1 MHIPDGFLDAK
12 TVIATT
18 VFSGTGLGTA
28 LRQARQHLQTR
39 EIPLVGLTAA
49 FIFVAQ
55 MLNFPIAGGTSGH
68 LIGATMAMVLLGPS
82 VAIIVMSSV
91 LIIQAVIFADGGLLA
106 LGANI
111 FNMAIVAPV
120 SGYIIYQAMRGLLR
134 DTQGMLI
141 SASVASWCTTVI
153 ASVFCAGELAWSG
166 TAKWNFVFPAM
177 AGIHA
182 IIGIGE
188 GLITMLVLSAIVKT
202 RPEVLI
208 NNATQS
214 NRSENTSAL
223 FYGAVIVI
231 GLLLLVAPFASQL
244 PDGLDRVAQSLGF
257 ETKKI
262 ENQGFPTP
270 LKDYRFFGIE
280 SPALSTIAAGMCGAG
295 LVSVLSFFLARVL
308 IPRKRNMNNSPS
320 SIVR

>member
-12 TVIATT
+12 TVIATG
-18 VFSGTGLGTA
+18 VFSIAGLGTA
-28 LRQARQHLQTR
+28 LQHAKQHLQSR

-55 MLNFPIAGGTSGH
+55 MLNFPVAGGTSGH
-68 LIGATMAMVLLGPS
+68 LIGATLAMVLLGPS

-91 LIIQAVIFADGGLLA
+91 LIIQAAIFADGGLLA

-120 SGYIIYQAMRGLLR
+120 SGYVVYKTMRVLLR
-134 DTQGMLI
+134 DTRGQLI

-166 TAKWNFVFPAM
+166 TATWNIVFPAM

-182 IIGIGE
+182 VIGVGE

-202 RPEVLI
+202 RPELL
-208 NNATQS
+208 T
-214 NRSENTSAL
+214 NTSIQSKRNENKSTL
-223 FYGAVIVI
+223 MYGAVII
-231 GLLLLVAPFASQL
+231 LGLLLLIVPFASHL

-257 ETKKI
+257 ESKKI
-262 ENQGFPTP
+262 ENHGFSTP
-270 LKDYRFFGIE
+270 LKDYKFFGIE
-280 SPALSTIAAGMCGAG
+280 SNALSTIAAGMSGAG
-295 LVSVLSFFLARVL
+295 IVFAISFLLAGVL
-308 IPRKRNMNNSPS
+308 IPRKKNADNSPP
-320 SIVR
+320 SI

>member
-12 TVIATT
+12 TAIATG
-18 VFSGTGLGTA
+18 VFSIAGLGTA
-28 LRQARQHLQTR
+28 LRHARQHLQSR

-55 MLNFPIAGGTSGH
+55 MLNFPVAGGTSGH
-68 LIGATMAMVLLGPS
+68 LIGATLAMVLLGPS

-91 LIIQAVIFADGGLLA
+91 LIIQASIFADGGLLA

-120 SGYIIYQAMRGLLR
+120 SGYVVYKTMRILLR
-134 DTQGMLI
+134 DTRGQLI

-166 TAKWNFVFPAM
+166 TAPWNIVFPAM

-182 IIGIGE
+182 VIGVGE

-202 RPEVLI
+202 RPELLTNTSI
-208 NNATQS
+208 RS
-214 NRSENTSAL
+214 NRNENKSTL
-223 FYGAVIVI
+223 IYGIVI
-231 GLLLLVAPFASQL
+231 ILGLILLIVPFASRL

-257 ETKKI
+257 ESKKVA
-262 ENQGFPTP
+262 NHGFSTP
-270 LKDYRFFGIE
+270 LKGYNFFGIE
-280 SPALSTIAAGMCGAG
+280 SNALSTIAAGMSGAG
-295 LVSVLSFFLARVL
+295 IVFAISYLVAGVLV
-308 IPRKRNMNNSPS
+308 PRKKNADNSPYS
-320 SIVR
+320 T

>member
-12 TVIATT
+12 TIITT
-18 VFSGTGLGTA
+18 GVFSVTGLGTA
-28 LRQARQHLQTR
+28 LRHARRYLQPR

-55 MLNFPIAGGTSGH
+55 MLNFPVAGGTSGH
-68 LIGATMAMVLLGPS
+68 LLGATLAMVLLGPS

-91 LIIQAVIFADGGLLA
+91 LIIQAAIFADGGLLA

-120 SGYIIYQAMRGLLR
+120 TGYIIYKSMRGFLR
-134 DTQGMLI
+134 DTRGQLI

-166 TAKWNFVFPAM
+166 IAAWNIVFPAM
-177 AGIHA
+177 TGIHA

-188 GLITMLVLSAIVKT
+188 GLITMLTLSAIAKT
-202 RPEVLI
+202 RPELLTDTAI
-208 NNATQS
+208 RTNGK
-214 NRSENTSAL
+214 EYKPAL
-223 FYGAVIVI
+223 MYSAVIII
-231 GLLLLVAPFASQL
+231 GFLLFITPFASRL
-244 PDGLDRVAQSLGF
+244 PDGLDHVAQSLGF
-257 ETKKI
+257 ESKKFD
-262 ENQGFPTP
+262 NQELSTP
-270 LKDYRFFGIE
+270 LKDYRFFNIE

-295 LVSVLSFFLARVL
+295 VVFVISFLLARVL
-308 IPRKRNMNNSPS
+308 IPKK
-320 SIVR
+320 IT

>member
-12 TVIATT
+12 TACATT
-18 VFSGTGLGTA
+18 VLSLIGLGTA
-28 LRQARQHLQTR
+28 LRYARKHLEQR

-55 MLNFPIAGGTSGH
+55 MINFPVAGGTSGH
-68 LIGATMAMVLLGPS
+68 LIGATLAIVLLGPS

-120 SGYIIYQAMRGLLR
+120 SSYLIYKTMRRILR
-134 DTQGMLI
+134 DARGQLI
-141 SASVASWCTTVI
+141 SASVASWCAVVI
-153 ASVFCAGELAWSG
+153 ASLFCSGELAWSG
-166 TAKWNFVFPAM
+166 TATWNIVFPAM

-188 GLITMLVLSAIVKT
+188 CLITMLVLSAIVKT
-202 RPEVLI
+202 RPELLTDAFI
-208 NNATQS
+208 HGNKK
-214 NRSENTSAL
+214 ENIPTL
-223 FYGAVIVI
+223 VYGAVIVI
-231 GLLLLVAPFASQL
+231 GLLILIAPFASQL
-244 PDGLDRVAQSLGF
+244 PDGLDRISRSLGF

-262 ENQGFPTP
+262 ENIGFSTP
-270 LKDYRFFGIE
+270 LKDYRILGIE
-280 SPALSTIAAGMCGAG
+280 SPALSTIIAGFTGAG
-295 LVSVLSFFLARVL
+295 IVFAISFFLTRIL
-308 IPRKRNMNNSPS
+308 IPRKKNSNNSQS
-320 SIVR
+320 SN

>member
-12 TVIATT
+12 TAIATT
-18 VFSGTGLGTA
+18 VFSVTGLGTA
-28 LRQARQHLQTR
+28 LHHARQHLQSR

-55 MLNFPIAGGTSGH
+55 MLNFPVAGGTSGH
-68 LIGATMAMVLLGPS
+68 LIGATLAMVLLGPS
-82 VAIIVMSSV
+82 IAIIVMSSV
-91 LIIQAVIFADGGLLA
+91 LIIQAAIFADGGLLA

-120 SGYIIYQAMRGLLR
+120 SGYAVYKTMRVLLR
-134 DTQGMLI
+134 DLRGQLI

-166 TAKWNFVFPAM
+166 TAAWNIVYPAM
-177 AGIHA
+177 VGIHA
-182 IIGIGE
+182 IIGVGE

-202 RPEVLI
+202 RPELLTDTSIQTNRNENKPTLI
-208 NNATQS
+208 
-214 NRSENTSAL
+214 
-223 FYGAVIVI
+223 YGAVIVI
-231 GLLLLVAPFASQL
+231 GILLLVAPFASRL
-244 PDGLDRVAQSLGF
+244 PDGLDRVAQTLGF

-262 ENQGFPTP
+262 ENVGFSTP

-280 SPALSTIAAGMCGAG
+280 SHTLSTIAAGMSGAG
-295 LVSVLSFFLARVL
+295 VVFVISFLLAGVL
-308 IPRKRNMNNSPS
+308 IPRKKNTGNSPS
-320 SIVR
+320 SI

>member
-12 TVIATT
+12 TAIATT
-18 VFSGTGLGTA
+18 VFSVIGLGTA
-28 LRQARQHLQTR
+28 LRHARQHLQSR

-68 LIGATMAMVLLGPS
+68 LIGATLAMVLLGPNA
-82 VAIIVMSSV
+82 AIIVMSSV
-91 LIIQAVIFADGGLLA
+91 IIIQAAIFADGGLLA

-120 SGYIIYQAMRGLLR
+120 SSYVIYKILRRFLR
-134 DTQGMLI
+134 DTRGQLI
-141 SASVASWCTTVI
+141 SASVASWCATVI

-166 TAKWNFVFPAM
+166 IAAWSIVFPTM

-182 IIGIGE
+182 IIGVGE
-188 GLITMLVLSAIVKT
+188 GLITMLVLSAIAKT
-202 RPEVLI
+202 RPELLTDTSIQIKRKENKPALI
-208 NNATQS
+208 YS
-214 NRSENTSAL
+214 
-223 FYGAVIVI
+223 AVIVI

-244 PDGLDRVAQSLGF
+244 PDGLNRVAQSLGF

-262 ENQGFPTP
+262 ENMGFSTP

-280 SPALSTIAAGMCGAG
+280 SPTLSTIAAGITGAG
-295 LVSVLSFFLARVL
+295 VVFAISFLLAGVL
-308 IPRKRNMNNSPS
+308 IPRKKNVINSPY
-320 SIVR
+320 SI